1 MNVQGYSSKYC
12 IELAN
17 NKTKRSKLN
26 VLFMVDW
33 LKSIVTNTK
42 KSNKSEVKDLYRLM
56 WKDEGDISGLLI
68 VRYCKSI

>member
-1 MNVQGYSSKYC
+1 MPGGGARADADGRV
-12 IELAN
+12 
-17 NKTKRSKLN
+17 
-26 VLFMVDW
+26 FMVDW